1 MAEKSTI
8 ARPYAQAAFE
18 IAQAGGQLKN
28 WSEMLAVSAL
38 IAADPAVDRLVG
50 NTNINREQLAQLFL
64 DVAGERLNAQGKN
77 FIKLLAENRRLNVLP
92 EIAEQ
97 YEVLRAEAE
106 KTIRAEMVSAFDVS
120 AEQQQQIVQKL
131 KARLGR
137 DVTLTVATD
146 ASLMGG
152 AIIKAGDLVIDGS
165 VTGKLNKLSVG
176 LAG

>member
-18 IAQAGGQLKN
+18 TAQAKGQLKD
-28 WSEMLAVSAL
+28 WTGMLQFSAAV
-38 IAADPAVDRLVG
+38 AAEASVQKLVG
-50 NTNINREQLAQLFL
+50 NTNIKREQLAQLFL
-64 DVAGERLNAQGKN
+64 DIAGDRLSAQGKN
-77 FIKLLAENRRLNVLP
+77 FIRLLAENRRLGVLP

-106 KTIRAEMVSAFDVS
+106 KTIKAEVISAFALT
-120 AEQQQQIVQKL
+120 AEQQQQIAQKL

-137 DVTLTVATD
+137 DVTLTCETD
-146 ASLMGG
+146 ASLLGG